1 MGLLKITIVI
11 IGLLLFLT
19 IMGNYYEL
27 PLNIHEYLKYI

>member
-11 IGLLLFLT
+11 IGLLLFFV
-19 IMGNYYEL
+19 IMSNYYEL